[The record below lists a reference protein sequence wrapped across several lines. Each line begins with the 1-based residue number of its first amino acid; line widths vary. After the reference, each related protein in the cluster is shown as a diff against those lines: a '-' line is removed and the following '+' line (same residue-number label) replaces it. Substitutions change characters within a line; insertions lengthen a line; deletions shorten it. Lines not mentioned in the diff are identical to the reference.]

1 MNALEARIKDIFRGW
16 TDGPKFLLAHPDS
29 PPQVLERA
37 YFIGLSNEILDWV
50 RNYPHKHA
58 TIMIDTDDELV
69 CEMQNLRPELDIRM
83 VKIYK

>member
-29 PPQVLERA
+29 PPQVLEHA
-37 YFIGLSNEILDWV
+37 YFIGSSDDMLDWV
-50 RNYPHKHA
+50 RYYPHKHA
-58 TIMIDTDDELV
+58 TVMIDTDDGLIR
-69 CEMQNLRPELDIRM
+69 EMKKLRPELDIRA